1 MKKYIIGMDGGG
13 TSTKA
18 KLYPV
23 QDDGQLGEAVEG
35 IIVGSTNVNSN
46 SHVEIQENFHKIWQA
61 LGSEHVLAVGLG
73 VAGLS
78 TVGAEEKLRTYMRHA
93 GFPEQVTLKGDHEI
107 ALRGAFDKQAG
118 MLLIAGTGSICFGQS
133 PSGHLTRAGGYG
145 YLIDDIGS
153 AFSIGLSML
162 KHWIWAYDKRIESSA
177 MLEHMTG
184 EFAQSGVPLDV
195 AMDLAYH
202 QPFIKARIA
211 DLASIFSMYLERGDI
226 WAEIIAEEQLEALAT
241 LVKTVRKSL
250 DSDKV
255 PLVYSGGVLVHNQII
270 REKLSLRLEQ
280 EGIVILDQDV
290 DAPLG
295 AARFAKEDYYARYV
309 S

>member
-1 MKKYIIGMDGGG
+1 
-13 TSTKA
+13 
-18 KLYPV
+18 
-23 QDDGQLGEAVEG
+23 
-35 IIVGSTNVNSN
+35 
-46 SHVEIQENFHKIWQA
+46 
-61 LGSEHVLAVGLG
+61 
-73 VAGLS
+73 
-78 TVGAEEKLRTYMRHA
+78 
-93 GFPEQVTLKGDHEI
+93 
-107 ALRGAFDKQAG
+107 
-118 MLLIAGTGSICFGQS
+118 
-133 PSGHLTRAGGYG
+133 
-145 YLIDDIGS
+145 
-153 AFSIGLSML
+153 
-162 KHWIWAYDKRIESSA
+162 
-177 MLEHMTG
+177 
-184 EFAQSGVPLDV
+184 
-195 AMDLAYH
+195 
-202 QPFIKARIA
+202 
-211 DLASIFSMYLERGDI
+211 MYLERGDI